1 MSSSEIMV
9 CSLSNNV
16 GPKITLSDASTE
28 SFIMEKTIE
37 SRFFNP
43 IGEAV
48 VSSMASMI
56 TVMSKGLFYGVRTFN
71 YYLGSDII
79 TRRLVSILLLG
90 AIATLSAV
98 EILKRVGI
106 EVFFTVILGF
116 NSAYRSGV
124 RSLSMKSEGLT
135 AINF

>member
-1 MSSSEIMV
+1 M
-9 CSLSNNV
+9 
-16 GPKITLSDASTE
+16 
-28 SFIMEKTIE
+28 
-37 SRFFNP
+37 
-43 IGEAV
+43 
-48 VSSMASMI
+48 SSMASMI
-56 TVMSKGLFYGVRTFN
+56 TVMSKGLFCGVRTFN